1 MTFTIIALDR
11 RSGELGLASASC
23 GLFTGNIVPFY
34 SKDGSVLGACQA
46 YPSASLKKRVLE
58 LVERGLSVAEIEN
71 ALELLDRYIQ
81 HRQVG
86 FLGRDG
92 RHLTFTGNKVT
103 EGAGHLLGKDFL
115 ILGNMLARAESL
127 KAMAAAFE
135 AEPEAALAYRLIK
148 SLEACKKAGGQSLEG
163 RSLRERAACLL
174 VLDRAATLSLD
185 IRINMSEDAVEDL
198 RRQYVTFKIYDGFMG
213 ICQDEPRNL
222 PDLSAQESLMPFA
235 PGIFD

>member
-11 RSGELGLASASC
+11 KSGELALASASC
-23 GLFTGNIVPFY
+23 GLFTGNIVPFH
-34 SKDGSVLGACQA
+34 SKDGYVLGACQA
-46 YPSASLKKRVLE
+46 YPSRSLKKRILE
-58 LVERGLSVAEIEN
+58 LVERGLSMTEIEN

-81 HRQVG
+81 YRQVG

-92 RHLTFTGNKVT
+92 RHLIFTGNQVT

-115 ILGNMLARAESL
+115 ILGNMLANAESL

-174 VLDRAATLSLD
+174 VIDRTANISLD
-185 IRINMSEDAVEDL
+185 IRVNMSQDAVEEL

-222 PDLSAQESLMPFA
+222 PVLSAQESLMPFA